1 MICSSTR
8 LWCEIFHRGDRAM
21 IYVFIAGAYTPW
33 LNLKEFQEGAFA
45 HELKWAIWYMAM
57 AGLVYQ
63 QLFHERYK
71 LIDTLVYVLIALTP
85 SLAVLEMVKV
95 VPQSRKGSEFA
106 CTSPSSRK

>member
-1 MICSSTR
+1 
-8 LWCEIFHRGDRAM
+8 M

-33 LNLKEFQEGAFA
+33 LNLKEFREGALA

-71 LIDTLVYVLIALTP
+71 LVDTLVYVLIALTP
-85 SLAVLEMVKV
+85 SLAVLEMVI
-95 VPQSRKGSEFA
+95 EI
-106 CTSPSSRK
+106 SSLSCSSVAHICSKIT